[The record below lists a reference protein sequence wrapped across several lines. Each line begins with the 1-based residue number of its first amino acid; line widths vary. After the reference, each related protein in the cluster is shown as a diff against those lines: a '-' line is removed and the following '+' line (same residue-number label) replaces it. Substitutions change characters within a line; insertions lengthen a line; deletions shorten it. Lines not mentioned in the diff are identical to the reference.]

1 MTSQPQID
9 AIAVLKSLGISMER
23 SVFRAIMRVT
33 QLLDESTSR
42 LNTANRIIM
51 RLGCSPQKDDK
62 HAELIAKALVEQAWR
77 SGSVYDP
84 VQAIQIAQQK
94 YEKLFRENHFI
105 FVGTTQEPVDPETG
119 ESRMI
124 QKRAKKSNDT
134 EAPNDKEIAIRDI
147 YTRLKGTMSNNAIA
161 KQIASELD
169 LTVAN
174 VSYYITRKLNKS

>member
-1 MTSQPQID
+1 MNTPTID
-9 AIAVLKSLGISMER
+9 ALAVLKDLDIDMDRSIHLGIQKVTER
-23 SVFRAIMRVT
+23 LSSA
-33 QLLDESTSR
+33 TSK
-42 LNTANRIIM
+42 LNAANRIIM

-105 FVGTTQEPVDPETG
+105 FVETTQEPVDPETG